1 MPVKS
6 PRTYFADQLSG
17 EPPLTQK
24 TASRLC
30 DLAADIR
37 AAEPWSSLAETNL
50 IAVQRAKNCE
60 PDFIS
65 VLGAAG
71 KHRGFFVYPGIRGYA
86 WTQEMVSAERQTAQ
100 RLLMT
105 ENESFQV
112 NFVPRSELASLDVDL
127 MNRCRCEA
135 TAEGIEFRSVRKG
148 WFPWHINEEEGRRLC
163 TVMEAFMALVY
174 SGLIYRRHHDLWP
187 ESQSVM
193 PMMFP
198 KSRKWDMTVLNM
210 QLTRVKEPRL
220 WVAPEL
226 LRDLPTGPKSG
237 AMCLGDI
244 ILPGSVGQLNERP
257 AVVHMVAAVDNRSGY
272 AFSPRISKPGE
283 LLAVSASEA
292 LLSAIKERRKVPEKV
307 FVPEP
312 FYAEVLSE
320 LGRVVGFELQVRRH
334 LPMLEELFRELTR
347 YAERPRGGKPASIN

>member
-1 MPVKS
+1 MPAKS
-6 PRTYFADQLSG
+6 TRTYFADQLSG

-30 DLAADIR
+30 GLAADIR
-37 AAEPWSSLAETNL
+37 AAEPWSLLSETNL

-71 KHRGFFVYPGIRGYA
+71 EHRGVYVYPGIRGYA
-86 WTQEMVSAERQTAQ
+86 WAQEMNSAEGKTAQ
-100 RLLMT
+100 RLMMT
-105 ENESFQV
+105 ENESLQI
-112 NFVPRSELASLDVDL
+112 NFVPRSELTNLDVDL
-127 MNRCRCEA
+127 LKNCRRDA
-135 TAEGIEFRSVRKG
+135 TVEGAEFRSVRKG
-148 WFPWHINEEEGRRLC
+148 WFPWYINEEEGQRLC
-163 TVMEAFMALVY
+163 TVMDAFIALVA
-174 SGLIYRRHHDLWP
+174 SGLIHMRGDDLWP
-187 ESQSVM
+187 ESQPLM
-193 PMMFP
+193 PMMF
-198 KSRKWDMTVLNM
+198 RKNRDWSMTMVNM

-220 WVAPEL
+220 WVAPEFL
-226 LRDLPTGPKSG
+226 YALPAGPKSG

-320 LGRVVGFELQVRRH
+320 LGRVVGFELQVRRQ

-347 YAERPRGGKPASIN
+347 YAERPPGGKPASIN